1 MSQTGFFDRENN
13 FETLETLVS
22 TDDQGLRNIWWHDP
36 CVWVDVLGI
45 GRRGPTVIIVVTS

>member
-1 MSQTGFFDRENN
+1 MENN
-13 FETLETLVS
+13 FETLETLVSS